1 MEKISIAY
9 WGSGRVTTFK
19 WHSVGCSCFQTPARM
34 GWTADDIPSQEG
46 RVVLVTGANSGLVRH
61 ANNIT
66 DACSAVFAFR
76 CASAAPR
83 GRPVARGRERSIRF
97 PSHARRFSQGLE
109 SARALYK
116 KGATVVMACRSE
128 ERARKAMADIED
140 SCKGTKGVGKLEFL
154 QMDTSEPDSGERG
167 RTNAQ
172 ACRADRGWPSNTR
185 ALHGFHPCAQEGS
198 GGVPQEAQGAA
209 RGDAERGDHGFA
221 EGKGQR
227 ALQARCAVCSPLCET
242 QSVRLRSVR

>member
-46 RVVLVTGANSGLVRH
+46 RVVLVTGANSGL
-61 ANNIT
+61 
-66 DACSAVFAFR
+66 
-76 CASAAPR
+76 
-83 GRPVARGRERSIRF
+83 
-97 PSHARRFSQGLE
+97 GLE

-154 QMDTSEPDSGERG
+154 QMDTSEPDSGRER
-167 RTNAQ
+167 RSSS
-172 ACRADRGWPSNTR
+172 RSTR
-185 ALHGFHPCAQEGS
+185 SCTWGC
-198 GGVPQEAQGAA
+198 
-209 RGDAERGDHGFA
+209 
-221 EGKGQR
+221 
-227 ALQARCAVCSPLCET
+227 
-242 QSVRLRSVR
+242 